1 MPTQIIDNFDLTSQ
15 LPLDARL
22 VVGPNAFF
30 QTKDAIQNKYYG
42 LRVWD
47 FNEGLP
53 YVWTGSAW
61 ENENS
66 GSVLV
71 SNGQGGFLSKFT
83 GTGTSNTITK
93 SIIYESV
100 SGSVVKVGIGNFT
113 PAETLDVNGNIKS
126 SGIFGFIGKGGSI
139 TEISATNIT
148 TGFLGLNRLFTAG
161 AVANSIL
168 FYNGA
173 STIWRPQAQ
182 IRVASATGIEVTE
195 DNTNANV
202 HDLLFYIDTNTVTDT
217 ITPTSYKVKSS
228 DRLQFKPST
237 GQLRLSNGTSLDPG
251 FTFKGHPNGR
261 AGMFLD
267 FSNGDWWNGGLVITF
282 EQNQGVGVTDNTSK
296 GERLRI
302 IGGGGSPAFGGN
314 WASNFFFHSNNYISK
329 NLLLSVS
336 DGGVT
341 AAAPGKATFTSN
353 GLSEVEWLN
362 QGNFTIGS
370 STLRTTTTINGSL
383 TISPNALT
391 NQALTINGTTNIN
404 GNTSVLA
411 NFTVGAFGNLKTAT
425 INGSLI
431 VGGTTAEQFQ
441 VSGMKA
447 LFTGSQISMGL
458 SHDTTLQGGIL
469 PKLVVKSSFDDANDG
484 KVALFTNGF
493 WSGGKSA
500 IIYLG
505 DGNHYLSSTY
515 GTGPFKIYSTDG
527 IQINSQLVGKIDLM
541 SKGNSKIFIDDD
553 ETILQNA
560 TNIIKNQAQIFDQ
573 NFVSSQFTWPLNNNE
588 FKVEFSAVNY
598 DRIIYAFYVNNGY
611 RIVPGGVNALRRVF
625 YGTCNYVQ
633 VTSAFMF
640 GTNGD
645 YLDSLKR
652 EQTADWNMSFII
664 PAGLIGSIYSAA
676 IGHGDGNGIVKITV
690 MKLGRS

>member
-126 SGIFGFIGKGGSI
+126 SGTFGFIGKGGSI

-148 TGFLGLNRLFTAG
+148 TGFLGLNRLFIAG

-168 FYNGA
+168 FYNGT

-237 GQLRLSNGTSLDPG
+237 GQFILSDGTPTDPG
-251 FTFKGHPNGR
+251 FTFKGHPSGR

-267 FSNGDWWNGGLVITF
+267 LTNPFSIPGGAAWWNGGLVITF
-282 EQNQGVGVTDNTSK
+282 EQNQGNGVTGHTSK

-302 IGGGGSPAFGGN
+302 IGGGGFGN
-314 WASNFFFHSNNYISK
+314 WTSNFYFHSNNYINK
-329 NLLLSVS
+329 NLLLIVS
-336 DGGVT
+336 DGGTT
-341 AAAPGKATFTSN
+341 AAASGKATFYSN
-353 GLSEVEWLN
+353 SLSEVEWLN

-383 TISPNALT
+383 TISPSLLT
-391 NQALTINGTTNIN
+391 SPALTINGATNIN

-425 INGSLI
+425 INGSLF
-431 VGGTTAEQFQ
+431 VSGTTAEQFQ

-458 SHDTTLQGGIL
+458 SHDTTAFHGGIL
-469 PKLVVKSSFDDANDG
+469 PRLVVKSSFGDANDG

-493 WSGGKSA
+493 WSDGKSA

-527 IQINSQLVGKIDLM
+527 IQINSQNVGNIDLM
-541 SKGNSKIFIDDD
+541 SGNVSKISIEPTKTTLKGDV
-553 ETILQNA
+553 TMV
-560 TNIIKNQAQIFDQ
+560 NINFTPYTRTFD
-573 NFVSSQFTWPLNNNE
+573 NNLFSEVFPAVS
-588 FKVEFSAVNY
+588 Y
-598 DRIIYAFYVNNGY
+598 DRIVSVYNNGGWY
-611 RIVPGGVNALRRVF
+611 ISTYDSRWIGAFVNYTPVSYTRINGVNGFAGDGQIRQAL
-625 YGTCNYVQ
+625 NQ
-633 VTSAFMF
+633 
-640 GTNGD
+640 
-645 YLDSLKR
+645 
-652 EQTADWNMSFII
+652 WNLLFFI
-664 PAGLIGSIYSAA
+664 PAGLPAEVKSDPFGGGGLGSSQ
-676 IGHGDGNGIVKITV
+676 VTFVV
-690 MKLGRS
+690 MKLGRN

>member
-53 YVWTGSAW
+53 YVWTGAAW

-83 GTGTSNTITK
+83 GTGISNTITK

-100 SGSVVKVGIGNFT
+100 SGSVVKVGIGNVI
-113 PAETLDVNGNIKS
+113 PSETLDVSGNVRS
-126 SGIFGFIGKGGSI
+126 TGSTGFIGNGGSI
-139 TEISATNIT
+139 TAINATNIT
-148 TGFLGLNRLFTAG
+148 TGFLGLNFLFRTG

-168 FYNGA
+168 FYSGT
-173 STIWRPQAQ
+173 STIWKPQTQ

-195 DNTNANV
+195 DNANINV
-202 HDLLFYIDTNTVTDT
+202 HDFLFYINTNTVSDGLA
-217 ITPTSYKVKSS
+217 PTSYKVKSS
-228 DRLQFKPST
+228 NKLQFKPST
-237 GQLRLSNGTSLDPG
+237 GQLRLSDGTSLDPG

-267 FSNGDWWNGGLVITF
+267 LSNGAWWSGGMVITF
-282 EQNQGVGVTDNTSK
+282 EQNQGAGGVTDNTSK

-302 IGGGGSPAFGGN
+302 IGGGGIGN
-314 WASNFFFHSNNYISK
+314 WASNFFFYSNNYISK

-336 DGGVT
+336 DGGTT

-353 GLSEVEWLN
+353 GLSGVEWLN

-370 STLRTTTTINGSL
+370 STTINGSL
-383 TISPNALT
+383 TISPSALT
-391 NQALTINGTTNIN
+391 TQALTINGLTNIN
-404 GNTSVLA
+404 GVTSVLA

-425 INGSLI
+425 INGSLF
-431 VGGTTAEQFQ
+431 VSGTNAEQFQ

-458 SHDTTLQGGIL
+458 NHDTVSFHGGIL
-469 PKLVVKSSFDDANDG
+469 PKLVVKSSFGDANDG

-493 WSGGKSA
+493 WSPTKSA
-500 IIYLG
+500 IVYIG

-515 GTGPFKIYSTDG
+515 GGTFDISSLDR
-527 IQINSQLVGKIDLM
+527 ININSRGGQVVSLQANGVDKVYVGGTTTTLYGGVAM
-541 SKGNSKIFIDDD
+541 VNTTT
-553 ETILQNA
+553 ETGYPALSPLSGG
-560 TNIIKNQAQIFDQ
+560 TNIVFD
-573 NFVSSQFTWPLNNNE
+573 FGT
-588 FKVEFSAVNY
+588 KDY
-598 DRIIYAFYVNNGY
+598 DRIIYIKPSDPSA
-611 RIVPGGVNALRRVF
+611 
-625 YGTCNYVQ
+625 Q
-633 VTSAFMF
+633 VTSMNIDLSLQLGGYAVLFKQIR
-640 GTNGD
+640 NGE
-645 YLDSLKR
+645 YFTTIGFTS
-652 EQTADWNMSFII
+652 II
-664 PAGLIGSIYSAA
+664 PAGLQGKLVSYASPSLSISGTSNLQAHVFKIG
-676 IGHGDGNGIVKITV
+676 
-690 MKLGRS
+690 R